1 MFVRVI
7 TKKKNTHFKL
17 YSSFFCERMQQLS
30 PSLRCYQ
37 CGDVGDLCEKATGRF
52 FCTDSHQ
59 KSYHQGWRVL
69 NALLRAKPL
78 AHGMKRGLPADGALL
93 SLTEFENLPDDVVLE
108 ILRHALD
115 NVSNSLEQLKAA
127 LDIRMTS
134 VRLRDLIDFE
144 ILGKVSELSAEVSS
158 VMNDEMIALFTGL
171 RRIDTLYIEAY
182 NITESFYASFTRLEF
197 LRVRQYD
204 ITDDALRQLTTLRT
218 LEFQEVDTLSEFISN
233 RGIETLT
240 NLTTLRLDRD
250 TFIDDDG
257 LLPLAPFLEDL
268 TLIGTSIEGE
278 CFRSMTRLVSLRLDM
293 ACSIY
298 EYNLS
303 YVAPTLEF
311 LSVSGYNSLFT
322 LRSFDTMTRLVEL
335 SVAGDFYAW
344 RYLPALAGTLTKLS
358 LHNVTLGRDDDPRTI
373 LSLTRLNDLMLNG
386 RKTPVTNTILAQMTS
401 LTKLDIGV
409 SDSINNQALIPLSQM
424 RDLEVNH
431 AITGEALVNMQKS
444 LEVIRLKMF
453 GKIRW
458 TDLAKCESL
467 KIVHVI
473 DFASLHAP
481 KSQEVLEKETGIK
494 FVTTV

>member
-1 MFVRVI
+1 ML
-7 TKKKNTHFKL
+7 NT
-17 YSSFFCERMQQLS
+17 
-30 PSLRCYQ
+30 
-37 CGDVGDLCEKATGRF
+37 
-52 FCTDSHQ
+52 
-59 KSYHQGWRVL
+59 
-69 NALLRAKPL
+69 LLRTKPL
-78 AHGMKRGLPADGALL
+78 AHGMKRGLPGGGALL
-93 SLTEFENLPDDVVLE
+93 SMTEFENLPNDVVLE

-115 NVSNSLEQLKAA
+115 NIGNSRQQFEAA
-127 LDIRMTS
+127 LEIRATS
-134 VRLRDLIDFE
+134 VRLRNLIDFE
-144 ILGKVSELSAEVSS
+144 ILGKVSELSVEVYRL
-158 VMNDEMIALFTGL
+158 MNDDSIALFPGL
-171 RRIDTLYIEAY
+171 RCLETWPLDETDL
-182 NITESFYASFTRLEF
+182 TERFYASFTRLEI
-197 LRVRQYD
+197 LRVRQTQ
-204 ITDDALRQLTTLRT
+204 ITDDALRRLTTLRT
-218 LEFQEVDTLSEFISN
+218 LEFEEVDTLSEFITN
-233 RGIETLT
+233 EGIETLT
-240 NLTTLRLDRD
+240 NLTALRLDRD

-278 CFRSMTRLVSLRLDM
+278 SFRYMTRLVSLQLDM

-298 EYNLS
+298 EHNLS
-303 YVAPTLEF
+303 YIAPTLES

-335 SVAGDFYAW
+335 NVADDFYAW

-373 LSLTRLNDLMLNG
+373 LSLTRLNNLMLNG

-401 LTKLDIGV
+401 LTKLDVGV
-409 SDSINNQALIPLSQM
+409 SDSINDQALIPLSQM

-431 AITGEALVNMQKS
+431 LITGEALVNMQKS
-444 LEVIRLKMF
+444 LEVIRLKVF

-473 DFASLHAP
+473 DFASLNAP

-494 FVTTV
+494 FVTRMNS

>member
-1 MFVRVI
+1 MQQ
-7 TKKKNTHFKL
+7 
-17 YSSFFCERMQQLS
+17 QQLS

-69 NALLRAKPL
+69 NALLCAKPL
-78 AHGMKRGLPADGALL
+78 TLGMKRGLPADGALL

-115 NVSNSLEQLKAA
+115 DVGNSLEQFKAA

-134 VRLRDLIDFE
+134 VCLRDLIDFE

-158 VMNDEMIALFTGL
+158 VMNDVMIALFTGL
-171 RRIDTLYIEAY
+171 RRLDTLYTEIY
-182 NITESFYASFTRLEF
+182 NIRQNFYASFTRLEF
-197 LRVRQYD
+197 LRVRQDD
-204 ITDDALRQLTTLRT
+204 ITDDELRKLTTLRT
-218 LEFQEVDTLSEFISN
+218 LEFEENDILLGFISN

-240 NLTTLRLDRD
+240 NLTALRLDRD
-250 TFIDDDG
+250 TYIDDDG

-268 TLIGTSIEGE
+268 TLIRTSIQGE
-278 CFRSMTRLVSLRLDM
+278 SFRSMTRLVSLQLKD
-293 ACSIY
+293 AHDIE

-303 YVAPTLEF
+303 YVAPTLEY
-311 LSVSGYNSLFT
+311 LSVAGRNSLFT

-335 SVAGDFYAW
+335 SVADDFYAW
-344 RYLPALAGTLTKLS
+344 HYLPALAGTLTKLS
-358 LHNVTLGRDDDPRTI
+358 LHDVTIGRDDDPRII

-386 RKTPVTNTILAQMTS
+386 RQTPVTNTILAQMTS

-409 SDSINNQALIPLSQM
+409 SGSINDQALIPLCQM

-431 AITGEALVNMQKS
+431 FITGEALVNMHKS

-453 GKIRW
+453 GEIRW
-458 TDLAKCESL
+458 VDLAKCESL

-473 DFASLHAP
+473 DFDSLHASKP
-481 KSQEVLEKETGIK
+481 QEVLEKETGIK